1 MHRSLV
7 PAAAITL
14 GFGLLTAGP
23 AAAAAPSVSTSSAPQ
38 THPGEHGGARMAVTH
53 PLRGEARVQG
63 HGAHEHRVGHKA
75 HPERHRHHG
84 KRHRPGRGHHTGHAF
99 EVSYVDS
106 MILPDELRS
115 VDGVPFGGLS
125 GLDYRRDDGSYLALS
140 DDRSQKAPA
149 RFYTVELPFTDDGFE
164 APGYAVR
171 DTTVIQRADGTPYP
185 EATVDPE
192 SIRWDRTSHTALWT
206 DEGDVTKGLAPAIR
220 EVTAAGEFVRE
231 FNVPGSTSRGSTGP
245 ASRSGVCAT
254 TSRWRI

>member
-23 AAAAAPSVSTSSAPQ
+23 AAAAAPVISTGSAPQ
-38 THPGEHGGARMAVTH
+38 THAVDHGRAHAPVTH

-63 HGAHEHRVGHKA
+63 HRGHKHRAGHKA

-84 KRHRPGRGHHTGHAF
+84 KKHRPGRGHHTGHAF

-106 MILPDELRS
+106 MILPDALRS
-115 VDGVPFGGLS
+115 VDGVPFGGIS
-125 GLDYRRDDGSYLALS
+125 GLDYRPEDGSYLALS

-164 APGYAVR
+164 APGYSVT
-171 DTTVIQRADGTPYP
+171 DTTVIQRADRTPYP